1 MNSWTLKITHIK
13 RKLKSLVSPTTGRV
27 YVNLLEGNLYMV
39 IVLIKKLLRGS
50 VLLSF
55 KNHAPLGCVSKTCMN
70 HVSCVH
76 MPGAGIGW
84 MKIITKN
91 HANGKQKSDGCRI
104 LRIASAI
111 CLRVSRALS
120 TLQIM
125 IWFCLYLQI
134 SKSTTI
140 PLLIKRL
147 HGELHEKHTPKT
159 YTMNRNSML
168 NV

>member
-120 TLQIM
+120 NPTNNDLI
-125 IWFCLYLQI
+125 
-134 SKSTTI
+134 
-140 PLLIKRL
+140 LLVFTDFKEYHDTPTYQAVTWWATWETHTQNIY
-147 HGELHEKHTPKT
+147 HE
-159 YTMNRNSML
+159 
-168 NV
+168 